1 MKENKFIVKLADT
14 PIVVSALHDTTK
26 KFCKDYLTE
35 EAPAFSVRVTQEDI
49 AYEHQRADSEYH
61 YTDAYLET
69 LALYR
74 KISAGL
80 LDYDTLLFH
89 GSAIAVDG
97 QAYLFTAK
105 SGTGKST
112 HTRLWRELFG
122 ERAVMV
128 NDDKPLLR
136 ITGHRVTVFGT
147 PWDGKHHLSTNM
159 AAPLKAVCVL
169 ERCRT
174 NHIEAVT
181 AREVWP
187 MLMQQSNRPPD
198 PVKLKQVMCLV
209 DRLSS
214 NVKLYR
220 LGCNMEPSA
229 AVTAYEGMQ

>member
-1 MKENKFIVKLADT
+1 MEENKFIVKLADT
-14 PIVVSALHDTTK
+14 PIGASVLYHTTR
-26 KFCKDYLTE
+26 KFCKDYLTDE
-35 EAPAFSVRVTQEDI
+35 TPAFSVEVTPEDI
-49 AYEHQRADSEYH
+49 AYERGKADLEYH

-74 KISAGL
+74 KVSAGL
-80 LDYDTLLFH
+80 LNYDTLLFH

-97 QAYLFTAK
+97 QAYLFTAV

-136 ITGHRVTVFGT
+136 VTEQGATVFGT
-147 PWDGKHHLSTNM
+147 PWDGKHHLSTNT
-159 AAPLKAVCVL
+159 AVPLKAICIL
-169 ERCRT
+169 ERSQT
-174 NHIEAVT
+174 NHIEPVT
-181 AREVWP
+181 AREAWP
-187 MLMQQSNRPPD
+187 ILMQQSSRPAD
-198 PVKLKQVMCLV
+198 PVKLKQVMCLI
-209 DRLSS
+209 DRLSA

-220 LGCNMEPSA
+220 LGCNMEQEA